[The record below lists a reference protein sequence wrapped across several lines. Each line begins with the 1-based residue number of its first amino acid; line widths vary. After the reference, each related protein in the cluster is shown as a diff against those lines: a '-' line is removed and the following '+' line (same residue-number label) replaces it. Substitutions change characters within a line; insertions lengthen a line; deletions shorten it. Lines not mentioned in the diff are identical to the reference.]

1 MDLLYEDQK
10 IVPKK
15 QLTLVKNDAE
25 QIVDS
30 MIRVLKESANEVVE
44 ETMNDVLAKTIMV
57 DFKHRRETN
66 RASEQTI
73 VKLNKEEDTNAN
85 EYIVLKNAQGNN
97 SQTSVGKDS
106 ADIPFKYRKIVRLAF
121 DENNYR
127 SDLND
132 QLTYQTL
139 DTGTVKS

>member
-1 MDLLYEDQK
+1 MGTTIDEIMDLLYEDQK
-10 IVPKK
+10 IAPKK
-15 QLTLVKNDAE
+15 LGKHGTVIKNDAE
-25 QIVDS
+25 QTFDS

-44 ETMNDVLAKTIMV
+44 ETMNDVLAETIM
-57 DFKHRRETN
+57 
-66 RASEQTI
+66 TI

-106 ADIPFKYRKIVRLAF
+106 ADIPFKYRKLVRLAF
-121 DENNYR
+121 YENNCR

-132 QLTYQTL
+132 QLTC
-139 DTGTVKS
+139 